1 MTFDWLHNIYKI
13 EDESLPNAD
22 AVIALQKLQMHSHIV
37 HTNTHTN
44 TLITHSHTHTT
55 PSVCC
60 WFFLCLLLTF
70 KHLLLPTVDCGFY
83 KNCRVS
89 FCLVS
94 LALAKCCTHSA
105 PLFLP
110 LFPLPFPL
118 SLAALGLALNAKV
131 FRINF
136 FPVIFRLAHFC
147 SLLNFSGFFSQCL
160 FDLCDIIRGELCGTH
175 NLILAIASC
184 TTSSSSN
191 CCRCR
196 CCLCCCF

>member
-1 MTFDWLHNIYKI
+1 M
-13 EDESLPNAD
+13 SLFPTQTR
-22 AVIALQKLQMHSHIV
+22 LSRCRSCRYTRTQF
-37 HTNTHTN
+37 THTP
-44 TLITHSHTHTT
+44 IHAQFTHIQTHTT
-55 PSVCC
+55 PVCC

-70 KHLLLPTVDCGFY
+70 KHLFLPTVDCGFY

-94 LALAKCCTHSA
+94 LALAKCCTHTVLCLCS
-105 PLFLP
+105 PLS
-110 LFPLPFPL
+110 FPLCVQ
-118 SLAALGLALNAKV
+118 AALGLALNAKV

-136 FPVIFRLAHFC
+136 FPVIFRFAHFC

-184 TTSSSSN
+184 STSSSN
-191 CCRCR
+191 CCRCRCR

>member
-37 HTNTHTN
+37 HTNT
-44 TLITHSHTHTT
+44 LITHSHTHTT

-70 KHLLLPTVDCGFY
+70 KHLFLPTVDCGFY

-110 LFPLPFPL
+110 LLPLPFPPL
-118 SLAALGLALNAKV
+118 SGSPGARFKCKS
-131 FRINF
+131 FSYKF
-136 FPVIFRLAHFC
+136 FP
-147 SLLNFSGFFSQCL
+147 SNFSPRTFLQPAQLQWFFL
-160 FDLCDIIRGELCGTH
+160 PVFI
-175 NLILAIASC
+175 
-184 TTSSSSN
+184 
-191 CCRCR
+191 
-196 CCLCCCF
+196 

>member
-1 MTFDWLHNIYKI
+1 M
-13 EDESLPNAD
+13 SLSPNAD

-70 KHLLLPTVDCGFY
+70 KHLFLPTVDCGFY

-105 PLFLP
+105 PSSSRCSLFHSPSLSGSPGARFKCKSFSYKFFPSNFSPRTFLQPAQLQWFFLP
-110 LFPLPFPL
+110 
-118 SLAALGLALNAKV
+118 V
-131 FRINF
+131 FI
-136 FPVIFRLAHFC
+136 
-147 SLLNFSGFFSQCL
+147 
-160 FDLCDIIRGELCGTH
+160 
-175 NLILAIASC
+175 
-184 TTSSSSN
+184 
-191 CCRCR
+191 
-196 CCLCCCF
+196 